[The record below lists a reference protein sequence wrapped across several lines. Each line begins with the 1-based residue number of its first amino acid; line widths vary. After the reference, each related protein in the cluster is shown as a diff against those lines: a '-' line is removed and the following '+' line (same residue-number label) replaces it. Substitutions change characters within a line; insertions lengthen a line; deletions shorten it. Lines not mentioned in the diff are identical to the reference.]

1 MRFVPDSS
9 VVADILPSANYGD
22 RRGDRAPDMI
32 ILHYTGMADAESAIR
47 RLTVAGTEVSAHYVV
62 HEDGRIIQCVP
73 ESLRA
78 WHAGAATWGADTD
91 LNSCSI
97 GVEIVNGGH
106 DYGLPGYPLRQ
117 IAAVIALCKGI
128 MIRRNI
134 VSERV
139 LAHSDVAPGRK
150 QDPGEKFPWQ
160 LLADSGVGLFT
171 HPAKIVAGPALEI
184 GSSGPDVVALQ
195 KALADY
201 GYGISAGGH
210 YDSATRDVVAAFQ
223 RHFRPAR
230 GEQIVQRGQGRGIG
244 DAVDADHAERSARRA
259 RRPPGEGDVAASRL
273 TRSSRQA
280 AKPMAARDLLPLAA

>member
-1 MRFVPDSS
+1 MSQSYLPKAESTFRRSSALASPWATSSMRFVPDSS
-9 VVADILPSANYGD
+9 VVADIIPSANYGD

-78 WHAGAATWGADTD
+78 WHAGAATWGPDTD

-97 GVEIVNGGH
+97 GVEIINGGH

-171 HPAKIVAGPALEI
+171 HPAKIVAGTALEI
-184 GSSGPDVVALQ
+184 GSSGPEVLALQ
-195 KALADY
+195 QALADY
-201 GYGISAGGH
+201 GYGVSAGGH

-230 GEQIVQRGQGRGIG
+230 VDGVA
-244 DAVDADHAERSARRA
+244 DAST
-259 RRPPGEGDVAASRL
+259 L
-273 TRSSRQA
+273 TTLS
-280 AKPMAARDLLPLAA
+280 DLLAVRAAHRAKVV